1 MAKNETPLLIQPVEK
16 MLIFAQ
22 RKRKKRM
29 KKLIYILLLM
39 VFVCACGN
47 RSAKDKLV
55 AIDSLVVHELYDS
68 AYTLLSSID
77 TTLLNNMDTKA
88 HYYLRRKH
96 LGYLTSHSDSSNVL
110 DSIVIPYYTSTD
122 DKEKLAE
129 AYYIKAYGEYN
140 SGHKAEGVIAYK
152 RAEEFANQTN
162 NLRLKFKV
170 AECLA
175 AVNRLS
181 GNYQLE
187 LDYAKKAQKLPSL
200 INNPKWS
207 YDALYSIITAYNQL
221 NQKDSCLYFLSQLEP
236 YLKYVPE
243 RELPSTLTMIAYFY
257 KQTQPEKAKYYLEE
271 SLSKEETSYVLSH
284 LADIYVKENKLE
296 EAHRLWKRALTIND
310 NNSKDNIIHNLL
322 EYDLEHGRTDE
333 VCKRVNEIIA
343 IKDSIINS
351 VRTDSIKTLQLNYD
365 HEVEM
370 NAAHERLIRWQ
381 RILGMVVFL
390 AMWLI
395 GYILWRK
402 HKTKLQR
409 LENEIQT
416 KDYIRKV
423 LDLELRA
430 AKTEAQLSALQ
441 SENDENKQE
450 IKRLEAVKQEVEE
463 ESKRL
468 LGKEVQTIRR
478 GIQLYEQL
486 MNNEKVQTWSSADYE
501 AITSFF
507 EVSHSDAMKEIRQKY
522 GRPTSRNMLYL
533 ILVNMGKTNED
544 ISAIMSLNSSS
555 LRTINYRLRKQRGDI
570 QSDN

>member
-29 KKLIYILLLM
+29 KKLIYILLVM

-55 AIDSLVVHELYDS
+55 AIDSLVVQELYDS

-96 LGYLTSHSDSSNVL
+96 LGYFTSHSDSSNVL

-122 DKEKLAE
+122 DKEKLAD
-129 AYYIKAYGEYN
+129 AYYYKAYGEYN
-140 SGHKAEGVIAYK
+140 SGHKAEGAIDFK
-152 RAEEFANQTN
+152 RAEELANQTN
-162 NLRLKFKV
+162 NLRLQYKV

-175 AVNRLS
+175 AMNELT
-181 GNYQLE
+181 GNYKLE
-187 LDYAKKAQKLPSL
+187 LDYAQKALRLSHQ
-200 INNPKWS
+200 INDNKWKS
-207 YDALYSIITAYNQL
+207 DALFNMAIAYNRVKKQ
-221 NQKDSCLYFLSQLEP
+221 DSCLYYLSQLEL

-243 RELPSTLTMIAYFY
+243 RDLPSTLTSIAYLY
-257 KQTQPEKAKYYLEE
+257 KQTQPEKAKYYLKKA
-271 SLSKEETSYVLSH
+271 LSKEETSYALSH
-284 LADIYVKENKLE
+284 LADIYVKENKKE
-296 EAHRLWKRALTIND
+296 EAHRLWEKALTIND
-310 NNSKDNIIHNLL
+310 NHPKDIIIHNLL
-322 EYDLEHGRTDE
+322 DYDLEHGRTDE

-402 HKTKLQR
+402 HKAKLQR

-544 ISAIMSLNSSS
+544 ICAIMSLNSSS
-555 LRTINYRLRKQRGDI
+555 LRTINYRLRKQRGEI

>member
-29 KKLIYILLLM
+29 KKLIYILLVM

-55 AIDSLVVHELYDS
+55 AIDSLVVQELYDS

-122 DKEKLAE
+122 DKEKLAD
-129 AYYIKAYGEYN
+129 AYYYKAYGEYN

-170 AECLA
+170 AESLA

-187 LDYAKKAQKLPSL
+187 LDYAKKAQKLASL
-200 INNPKWS
+200 INNPQWS

-221 NQKDSCLYFLSQLEP
+221 KQKDSCLYYLSQLEL
-236 YLKYVPE
+236 YLKYVPKPN
-243 RELPSTLTMIAYFY
+243 LPMLLTSIGYLY
-257 KQTQPEKAKYYLEE
+257 KHTNPEKAKYYLKK

-322 EYDLEHGRTDE
+322 VYDLEHGRTDE

-402 HKTKLQR
+402 HKAKLQR

>member
-1 MAKNETPLLIQPVEK
+1 
-16 MLIFAQ
+16 
-22 RKRKKRM
+22 M
-29 KKLIYILLLM
+29 KKLIYILLVM

-55 AIDSLVVHELYDS
+55 AIDSLVVQELYDS

-140 SGHKAEGVIAYK
+140 SGYKTEGVIDYK
-152 RAEEFANQTN
+152 RAEELANQTN

-187 LDYAKKAQKLPSL
+187 LDYAKKAQKLASL

-243 RELPSTLTMIAYFY
+243 RELPNTLTMIAYFY

-284 LADIYVKENKLE
+284 LADIYVKENKIE

-322 EYDLEHGRTDE
+322 DYDLEHGRTDE

-351 VRTDSIKTLQLNYD
+351 VRNDTIKNLQVNFD

-402 HKTKLQR
+402 HKTKLQK

-522 GRPTSRNMLYL
+522 GQPTSRNMLYL

-544 ISAIMSLNSSS
+544 ICAIMSLNSSS

>member
-1 MAKNETPLLIQPVEK
+1 
-16 MLIFAQ
+16 
-22 RKRKKRM
+22 M
-29 KKLIYILLLM
+29 KKLIYILLVM

-55 AIDSLVVHELYDS
+55 AIDSLVVQELYDS
-68 AYTLLSSID
+68 AYTLLSNID

-187 LDYAKKAQKLPSL
+187 LDYAKKAQKLASL

-221 NQKDSCLYFLSQLEP
+221 KQKDSCLYFLSQLEP

-243 RELPSTLTMIAYFY
+243 RELPNTLTMIAYFY
-257 KQTQPEKAKYYLEE
+257 KQTQPEKAKFYLEE

-402 HKTKLQR
+402 HKAKLQR

-423 LDLELRA
+423 LDLELKA

-468 LGKEVQTIRR
+468 LGREVQTIRR